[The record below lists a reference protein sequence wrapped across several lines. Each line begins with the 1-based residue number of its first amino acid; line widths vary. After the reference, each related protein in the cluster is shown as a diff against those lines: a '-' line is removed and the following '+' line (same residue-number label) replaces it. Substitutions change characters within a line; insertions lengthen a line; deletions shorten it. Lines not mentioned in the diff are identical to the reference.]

1 MKYLYL
7 LLNLGTFIFP
17 FALSFDKK
25 VAFYKKWK
33 YLTPAILFVALL
45 FLVWDFLFTDIG
57 IWSFNDE
64 YITGIKFFGL
74 PIEEILFFFTVPYAC
89 VFLYECII
97 VYFPKDYLKKYAVA
111 ITIVIMVGDAV
122 LLFFNYDKLYTA
134 STLAVLGAYMMQLL
148 VVTRAQWLG
157 RFYLGYIASL
167 VPFLIING
175 VLTAMPVVMYN
186 NSENLN
192 IRLGSIPVEDMLYMM
207 LLLLM
212 NIGIYERLQK
222 RFVRIPKEETPTEV
236 FDAPI
241 EI

>member
-33 YLTPAILFVALL
+33 YLTPAILFVAAL

-89 VFLYECII
+89 VFVYECII
-97 VYFPKDYLKKYAVA
+97 TYFPKDYLKKYAVA
-111 ITIVIMVGDAV
+111 ITITIMAGDAV

-148 VVTRAQWLG
+148 VITRAQWLG
-157 RFYLGYIASL
+157 RFYLGYL
-167 VPFLIING
+167 VSIIPFLIVNG
-175 VLTAMPVVMYN
+175 VLTAMPVVIYN

-192 IRLGSIPVEDMLYMM
+192 IRLGTIPVEDMLYMM

-222 RFVRIPKEETPTEV
+222 RFVRTLNDEIPMPMDEPV
-236 FDAPI
+236 QV
-241 EI
+241 

>member
-33 YLTPAILFVALL
+33 YLTTAILFVAAL

-89 VFLYECII
+89 VFVYECII
-97 VYFPKDYLKKYAVA
+97 TYFPKDYLKKYAVA
-111 ITIVIMVGDAV
+111 ITITIMAGDAV

-148 VVTRAQWLG
+148 VITRAQWLG
-157 RFYLGYIASL
+157 RFYLGYLVSL
-167 VPFLIING
+167 IPFLIVNG
-175 VLTAMPVVMYN
+175 VLTAMPVVIYN

-192 IRLGSIPVEDMLYMM
+192 IRLGTIPVEDMLYMM

-222 RFVRIPKEETPTEV
+222 RFVRTSNDEIPMPMDEPV
-236 FDAPI
+236 QV
-241 EI
+241 

>member
-33 YLTPAILFVALL
+33 YLTPAILFVAAL

-89 VFLYECII
+89 VFVYECII
-97 VYFPKDYLKKYAVA
+97 TYFPKDYLKKYAVA
-111 ITIVIMVGDAV
+111 ITITIMAGDAV

-148 VVTRAQWLG
+148 VITRAQWLG
-157 RFYLGYIASL
+157 RFYLGYLVSL
-167 VPFLIING
+167 IPFLIVNG
-175 VLTAMPVVMYN
+175 VLTAMPVVIYN

-192 IRLGSIPVEDMLYMM
+192 IRLGTIPVEDMLYMM

-222 RFVRIPKEETPTEV
+222 RFVRTSNDEIPMPMDEPV
-236 FDAPI
+236 QV
-241 EI
+241 